1 MQNILVFG
9 YRKRSDQLQNKKITV
24 EINAEPTVPNN
35 KFKQILKVPIR
46 ERKYVVMTDHN
57 AKQPEILFK
66 QAQVQKFNRRP

>member
-1 MQNILVFG
+1 M
-9 YRKRSDQLQNKKITV
+9 
-24 EINAEPTVPNN
+24 PNN